1 MALISILDV
10 AYSLLDNVRLD
21 SFACVTLDQNSRKGQ
36 IPDFIVRLAIRVLLK
51 QRLRQIDYG
60 SFELN
65 HAAKMK
71 WIEEVRNRATIADL
85 PEKANEQLYEASVI
99 PTRLR
104 VAEHL
109 CDQFTRYLPSL
120 Y

>member
-1 MALISILDV
+1 LI
-10 AYSLLDNVRLD
+10 R
-21 SFACVTLDQNSRKGQ
+21 TLEKGL
-36 IPDFIVRLAIRVLLK
+36 IPDFFVRLAIRALLR

-71 WIEEVRNRATIADL
+71 WIEEVRNRAIIADL
-85 PEKANEQLYEASVI
+85 PEKANEQHYEAS
-99 PTRLR
+99 
-104 VAEHL
+104 A
-109 CDQFTRYLPSL
+109 RYSDSICGGSMLPI